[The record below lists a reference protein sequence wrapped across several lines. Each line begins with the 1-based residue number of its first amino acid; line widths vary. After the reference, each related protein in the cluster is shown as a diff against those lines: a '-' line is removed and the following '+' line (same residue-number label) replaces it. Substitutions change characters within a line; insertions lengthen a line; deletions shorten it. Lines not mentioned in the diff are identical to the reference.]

1 MTVPTSSIF
10 FNPLFVALRGRST
23 GKVRRPSERV
33 NPKMTPDARG
43 KRAAKGA
50 VSTEGSAAATA
61 TLTSRVSPKT
71 VPIWLMVKLAL
82 MQA

>member
-1 MTVPTSSIF
+1 
-10 FNPLFVALRGRST
+10 
-23 GKVRRPSERV
+23 
-33 NPKMTPDARG
+33 MTPDARD